1 MKDNDYN
8 NNKPLSG
15 SWFDRVFTLN
25 SVTVKKKKLFNGFL
39 KTVKVEVLLIYSFEA
54 QNPQ

>member
-25 SVTVKKKKLFNGFL
+25 SVTVKKKSFL
-39 KTVKVEVLLIYSFEA
+39 MDF
-54 QNPQ
+54 